1 LLRPVSQAQGGT
13 RTNGGSLD
21 ERFAGGFDASTNGAV
36 LKNTGKPVPQ
46 KLDQAVSML
55 DGANKVTALLLTMGK
70 PLADRIIKQFDN
82 REIRLVARC
91 ASKLPAISE
100 EVIEDLVDELNA
112 KIGTSQEL
120 VGSTDGA
127 QKLIS
132 GVVSDDQIAEIM
144 SELAGTA
151 SERVWSKL
159 GDAADEKL
167 TEFIANER
175 PQVAAVVL
183 SKLNV
188 EKASSVM
195 EKLSSEQRAD
205 LSQRLLSL
213 QPIGD
218 TAMRLISERLSKE
231 LFGQVVVAKEL
242 SKHARLGAILTN
254 LERTLISEVL
264 RDIEATAPED
274 ARLVKAH
281 IFSFEDIDGM
291 TDEDRSRLFDEVPSE
306 RAVLAL
312 KGTGQELRELVLRS
326 ISPRSRRIIE
336 AELAADIKVPNKSIV
351 DAKRAIAALAMS
363 MADKSLIR
371 LRAVGEQE
379 VPS

>member
-1 LLRPVSQAQGGT
+1 M
-13 RTNGGSLD
+13 
-21 ERFAGGFDASTNGAV
+21 
-36 LKNTGKPVPQ
+36 KNSGKPAPQ
-46 KLDQAVSML
+46 KFDHAASSL

-91 ASKLPAISE
+91 ASILPAISE
-100 EVIEDLVDELNA
+100 DIIEKLVEELNA
-112 KIGTSQEL
+112 KIESSQEL
-120 VGSTDGA
+120 VGSAEGA

-144 SELAGTA
+144 SELAGT
-151 SERVWSKL
+151 SFEHVWSKL
-159 GDAADEKL
+159 GNAADGKL

-183 SKLNV
+183 SKLDV

-195 EKLSSEQRAD
+195 EKLSTEQRTD

-213 QPIGD
+213 RPIGES
-218 TAMRLISERLSKE
+218 AMRLISERLSQE
-231 LFGQVVVAKEL
+231 LFGQAVATKEL
-242 SKHARLGAILTN
+242 SNHARLGAILTN
-254 LERTLISEVL
+254 LDRTQITEVL
-264 RDIEATAPED
+264 RDIEASAPDD
-274 ARLVKAH
+274 ARRVKAH

-312 KGTGQELRELVLRS
+312 RGSGQELRELVLRA

-336 AELAADIKVPNKSIV
+336 AELAINTKVPNKSIAE
-351 DAKRAIAALAMS
+351 AKRAVAALAMS

-371 LRAVGEQE
+371 LRAGGEPEGAQ
-379 VPS
+379 